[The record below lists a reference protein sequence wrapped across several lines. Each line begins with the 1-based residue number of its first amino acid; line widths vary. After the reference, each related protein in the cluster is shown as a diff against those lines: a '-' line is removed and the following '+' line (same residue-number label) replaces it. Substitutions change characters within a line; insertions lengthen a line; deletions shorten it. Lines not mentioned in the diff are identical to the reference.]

1 MKNLQR
7 KNKKGENWIDWFIFQ
22 PNLIQYLF
30 FRENKEIRIQQ
41 ARTSVETVREVN
53 KDPSLK
59 SKAERE
65 RRIREKHSNYT
76 KIFIDERKTAAMKQD
91 KRREKLKK
99 THEVQLNDLNK
110 YVQNVSIS
118 V

>member
-1 MKNLQR
+1 M
-7 KNKKGENWIDWFIFQ
+7 I
-22 PNLIQYLF
+22 

-59 SKAERE
+59 SRAERD
-65 RRIREKHSNYT
+65 RRLREKHSNNT
-76 KIFIDERKTAAMKQD
+76 KIFIDERKSAAMRQE

-99 THEVQLNDLNK
+99 THEVQLNDLSK
-110 YVQNVSIS
+110 YVQNVSKFGLFC
-118 V
+118 